1 MRKLFN
7 VICTSLIVAMIM
19 LMTNFSCL
27 VAKDLTD
34 QEKKAF
40 ITREEFEQWR
50 DSFIAS
56 LSELDTISTNKIY
69 DNMEFYDMQFK
80 FTEAFKTEE
89 YWDEST
95 GKNTPYLDELIMEEK
110 AKRGLL

>member
-19 LMTNFSCL
+19 LMTNLSF
-27 VAKDLTD
+27 VVGKDLTD

-40 ITREEFEQWR
+40 ITRDEFEQWR
-50 DSFIAS
+50 DEFIAS

-80 FTEAFKTEE
+80 FTEKYKTDT
-89 YWDEST
+89 YYDADND
-95 GKNTPYLDELIMEEK
+95 KNKPILDELIMEEK